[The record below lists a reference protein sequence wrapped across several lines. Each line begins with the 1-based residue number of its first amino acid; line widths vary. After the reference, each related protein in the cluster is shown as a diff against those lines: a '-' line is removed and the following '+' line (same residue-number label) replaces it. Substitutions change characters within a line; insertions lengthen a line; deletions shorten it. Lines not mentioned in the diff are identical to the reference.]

1 MFPVA
6 ALERVQLQPLS
17 ASVSD
22 HQSFSSYDTH
32 VLILMYHAMTWCQMD
47 FMNAT
52 TKHVCGTISMS
63 LEFAAA
69 AFSDPPYERIPL
81 R

>member
-1 MFPVA
+1 
-6 ALERVQLQPLS
+6 
-17 ASVSD
+17 
-22 HQSFSSYDTH
+22 
-32 VLILMYHAMTWCQMD
+32 MYHAMTWCQMD